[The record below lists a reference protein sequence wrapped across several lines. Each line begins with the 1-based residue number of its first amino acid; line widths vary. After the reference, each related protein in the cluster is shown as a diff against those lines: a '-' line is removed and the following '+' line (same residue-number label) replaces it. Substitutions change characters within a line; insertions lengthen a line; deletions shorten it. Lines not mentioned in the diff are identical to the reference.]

1 MCSLELGQEVQ
12 RIEDLEIPLGAG
24 YQAVS
29 TRVGKGAAG
38 LFLGLVDHLP
48 GFGDLDQ
55 ARQTEGTTSHVPHQ
69 TLDALLV
76 AGRQV
81 HRLVDAEAAVL
92 PGAHVLDHFRFDLA
106 LGQVQGV
113 PMNEFPM
120 SLYCPYHAGQH
131 ILAAEHASHFGLDA

>member
-1 MCSLELGQEVQ
+1 MY
-12 RIEDLEIPLGAG
+12 R
-24 YQAVS
+24 
-29 TRVGKGAAG
+29 TRRSM
-38 LFLGLVDHLP
+38 P
-48 GFGDLDQ
+48 CW
-55 ARQTEGTTSHVPHQ
+55 SP
-69 TLDALLV
+69 
-76 AGRQV
+76 AGRYTDWSTLQ
-81 HRLVDAEAAVL
+81 AAVL